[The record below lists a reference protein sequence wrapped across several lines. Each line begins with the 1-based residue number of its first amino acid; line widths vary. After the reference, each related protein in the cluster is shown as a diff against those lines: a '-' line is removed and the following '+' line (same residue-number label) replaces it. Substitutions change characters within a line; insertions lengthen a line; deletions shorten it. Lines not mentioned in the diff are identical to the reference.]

1 MRKVPNT
8 NTMAKRG
15 IASNK
20 LATGLN
26 IPKTKHRAKM
36 INTPPIDPKTNKH
49 TCIIYMYMY
58 IVIIYLNK
66 LTFIKT

>member
-1 MRKVPNT
+1 VKNNALTMRKVPNT
-8 NTMAKRG
+8 NTIAKRG

-36 INTPPIDPKTNKH
+36 INTPPIDPKTIKH
-49 TCIIYMYMY
+49 Y
-58 IVIIYLNK
+58 VIILHIS
-66 LTFIKT
+66 LLFI